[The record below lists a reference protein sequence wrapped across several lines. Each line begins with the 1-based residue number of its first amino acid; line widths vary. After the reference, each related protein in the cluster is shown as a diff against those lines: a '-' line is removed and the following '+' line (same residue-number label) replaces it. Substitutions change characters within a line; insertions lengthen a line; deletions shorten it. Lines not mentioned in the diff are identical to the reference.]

1 MKRLARFL
9 ALAVAAA
16 ALAGC
21 ATSYKLENDVQTFA
35 STPALPTPATYRFE
49 RLPSQQVHPGQTA
62 LEALAEPALQKAGLQ
77 RDDTNPRM
85 SVQVLARTERTLSP
99 FSEPWAWGRGYGY
112 WGSTWGHSGF
122 HRPWGSWYWDS
133 PWYHREVAVV
143 VREIG
148 TNRVLYETH
157 VVNDGLWSDNR
168 SVLPGMFEAAMQGF
182 PNPPGGLRRVDIVVG
197 GAN

>member
-99 FSEPWAWGRGYGY
+99 FSEPWASGRITAPDYPACSKPRCRASRTRRAGCAA
-112 WGSTWGHSGF
+112 WT
-122 HRPWGSWYWDS
+122 SWS
-133 PWYHREVAVV
+133 AV
-143 VREIG
+143 R
-148 TNRVLYETH
+148 TNNL
-157 VVNDGLWSDNR
+157 
-168 SVLPGMFEAAMQGF
+168 Q
-182 PNPPGGLRRVDIVVG
+182 
-197 GAN
+197 